1 MKPFIMSIA
10 TIALL
15 SACNNVSKYAIDDKP
30 VTKTDPTLLGSW
42 RVVED
47 TDKLNFIFIQQPD
60 DLANTL
66 SQKQNDAHHKATVNE
81 VFGINSNDSSE
92 QALFEEYITEY
103 RKEQGF
109 KYYIT
114 YFNSNGMNPYYQ
126 QWDASVSKIGNETF
140 LNFHYHDSA
149 FSGFSFVRIISQS
162 KTSMTVAKVAD
173 TTLRQL
179 KSAKEVR
186 YIFERNVH
194 KPSFYKDTMHLYR
207 INEYHAMI
215 GQAAAMARG
224 TKIKPGY

>member
-1 MKPFIMSIA
+1 MKSLIMLIA
-10 TIALL
+10 TISLL

-30 VTKTDPTLLGSW
+30 VNKTDPAVLGSW

-47 TDKLNFIFIQQPD
+47 TDKHNFIFIQNPE

-66 SQKQNDAHHKATVNE
+66 LLYWNDHRH
-81 VFGINSNDSSE
+81 DSMTHAVAAVSSDDVVE
-92 QALFEEYITEY
+92 NAFYEKHIGNY

-109 KYYIT
+109 KYYVT
-114 YFNSNGMNPYYQ
+114 YFNHNGVNPYYQ

-173 TTLRQL
+173 TTLRHL
-179 KSAKEVR
+179 KSAQEVR
-186 YIFERNVH
+186 NLFERNVY
-194 KPSFYKDTMHLYR
+194 KPSFYKDTMHLYK
-207 INEYHAMI
+207 INDYHARI
-215 GQAAAMARG
+215 GQAVDMTRG
-224 TKIKPGY
+224 AK